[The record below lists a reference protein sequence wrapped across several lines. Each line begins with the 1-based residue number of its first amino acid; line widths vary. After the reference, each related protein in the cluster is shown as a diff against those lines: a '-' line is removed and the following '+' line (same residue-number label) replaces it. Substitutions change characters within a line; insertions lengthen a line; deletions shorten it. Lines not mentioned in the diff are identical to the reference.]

1 MGMARTVK
9 MTFTL
14 DEETAERI
22 DRTAARLG
30 VPKSGVVREAV
41 AEYAARA
48 RRLSESERR
57 RMLRVLDAVIRR
69 PPTRS
74 DAATDREIAE
84 IRRARRAGGIRL
96 PMAGGGQSRQCD

>member
-1 MGMARTVK
+1 MSMARTVK

-14 DEETAERI
+14 DQGTAERI

-30 VPKSGVVREAV
+30 MPKSGVVREAV

-48 RRLSESERR
+48 GKLSESERR
-57 RMLRVLDAVIRR
+57 RMLRAIDTMMSR

-84 IRRARRAGGIRL
+84 IRRARHAGGRR
-96 PMAGGGQSRQCD
+96 SR